1 MNKVTAKQYILTDI
15 RSNNTNLSKELADL
29 RDTVSAIRISIE
41 GESHNK
47 ERAMM
52 DACNMAS
59 EQIKEAI
66 HMLGF
71 ALQEIQKL
79 QTNEES

>member
-41 GESHNK
+41 GEPHNK

-59 EQIKEAI
+59 EQIKEAL

>member
-15 RSNNTNLSKELADL
+15 RSNNTNLSKADL

-41 GESHNK
+41 GEPHNK

>member
-29 RDTVSAIRISIE
+29 RDTVLEIRISIE
-41 GESHNK
+41 GEPHNK

-66 HMLGF
+66 HMFGF